1 MVLFHVILCKE
12 SLYFLSNYLFVRLSA
27 PPAGQ
32 QALMSIIYIYRP
44 YIKTYINKF
53 QQRALNIL
61 NETAELQKI
70 K

>member
-12 SLYFLSNYLFVRLSA
+12 SLYFLSNYLFVRLS
-27 PPAGQ
+27 AGQ